1 MKRITLLLVALAL
14 ILPAFAQVNQ
24 VPQGQQTQRGKR
36 GQRGGKIFKKM
47 DKNNDQQI
55 SRDEWSRKPKA
66 FDRLD
71 QNKDG
76 VLTEVELKEAH
87 KQRRDSQNPTQPS

>member
-1 MKRITLLLVALAL
+1 MQRVSLFLFLTFALA
-14 ILPAFAQVNQ
+14 IPGFTQVNQ
-24 VPQGQQTQRGKR
+24 EAGQQGRER
-36 GQRGGKIFKKM
+36 RGGKFFKKM

-71 QNKDG
+71 QNHDG
-76 VLTEVELKEAH
+76 VLSTEELKNAP
-87 KQRRDSQNPTQPS
+87 KRRPRS